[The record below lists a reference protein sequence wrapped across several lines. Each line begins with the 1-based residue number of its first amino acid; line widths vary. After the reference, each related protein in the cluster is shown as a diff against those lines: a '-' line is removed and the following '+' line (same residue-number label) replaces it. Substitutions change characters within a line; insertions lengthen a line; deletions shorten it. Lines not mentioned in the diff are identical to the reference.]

1 MNKHIC
7 VFICYNNFE
16 HIVECFESV
25 KNLPLDFF
33 IIENFSENSNKIES
47 YFKKQKLIEHIRFE
61 KNITNNAVDII
72 KKDYEDL
79 FETYEYITFSDC
91 DLLFTNSNRLLD
103 EIYLILDY
111 DDIGVCSSALCMDNL
126 PNVQGSK
133 NWIPTPISIHEDYIN
148 TNTGVHFMTIK
159 QKNYKII
166 KNIKFLDSIMGSE
179 IRSGGLKWV
188 ATKKNNVKH
197 LTWDLYHVDNE
208 FYEFKLKRGFDLWSH
223 NEVSNYVVL

>member
-1 MNKHIC
+1 
-7 VFICYNNFE
+7 
-16 HIVECFESV
+16 
-25 KNLPLDFF
+25 LDFF

-111 DDIGVCSSALCMDNL
+111 DDIGVCSTTLCMDNL

-166 KNIKFLDSIMGSE
+166 KNIKFLDSIMCSE

-223 NEVSNYVVL
+223 NEVSKYIVL